1 MERTLVSTI
10 GAGIYC
16 NLCKNALRK
25 HGLDGHVLD
34 AGGHGHSH
42 DGGGANSGAHGG
54 PVAKAV
60 APTLEAAVV
69 MVMALTLEAVAG
81 VVVAVVAPRIVAAA
95 AVSCSGCGVFNA
107 GKNGVCKKIHLAGS
121 NLQPFTS

>member
-1 MERTLVSTI
+1 M
-10 GAGIYC
+10 
-16 NLCKNALRK
+16 
-25 HGLDGHVLD
+25 
-34 AGGHGHSH
+34 
-42 DGGGANSGAHGG
+42 
-54 PVAKAV
+54 

-81 VVVAVVAPRIVAAA
+81 VVVAVVAPMIVAAA
-95 AVSCSGCGVFNA
+95 GSCSGCGVFNA